1 MAGGA
6 RTRRLLRSRAGG
18 IPGVGGPPARG
29 LPAQGL
35 SARGFPAQGLSA
47 RGFPAQGLPART
59 LLGSVLLLVTVVVS
73 GAVWSGPPG
82 RAVVGWQATSNPG
95 VVAIYEQGQQRGS
108 GMLVDRNWVLTTGHI
123 FVADLSQY
131 TFRFGGTDDGQDGN
145 NQANLRTPD
154 RMAVHPTV
162 PDLVMVH
169 FADPVPDG
177 TDIMPVAT
185 TNPFEHDPRAVLWGW
200 GGPQPGTGSAQ
211 LRVAM
216 IAVADQDPVASVAR
230 LRVQAPDLWSM
241 TGDAAMLALNRC
253 VSRGGD
259 SGGALTRNGSAVG
272 MHWGHGPYRVPT
284 ATGMLTGPTFHV
296 SYEIALW
303 PHAQWI
309 RSVINGEGTSNPDPP
324 PHDELKRRK
333 LEEGEDTPG
342 QAVMTGPTPC
352 PGDGFCDPQPAT
364 PLATLVGYSTQQ
376 GAAPARCAGSDDGDT
391 CSYDTI
397 SHPKDSTATL
407 QLAPPPT
414 TGIDATTGRRNIIVW
429 CKHTGSLTTGAPPT
443 DLVRFSFTNT
453 DITEPTPAYGWWD
466 TTPHQLEDLPDNP
479 SSGIDLDQLSTCPD

>member
-1 MAGGA
+1 MVSVA
-6 RTRRLLRSRAGG
+6 RKRRRLRSRSGPGG
-18 IPGVGGPPARG
+18 ILGVGGPRG
-29 LPAQGL
+29 QGL
-35 SARGFPAQGLSA
+35 LGGL
-47 RGFPAQGLPART
+47 
-59 LLGSVLLLVTVVVS
+59 LLLVVVVS
-73 GAVWSGPPG
+73 GAVWGTPPG
-82 RAVVGWQATSNPG
+82 EALVGQQAKRNPG
-95 VVAIYEQGQQRGS
+95 VVRIYVQGQQMGS
-108 GMLVDRNWVLTTGHI
+108 GILVDRNWVLTTGHNFI
-123 FVADLSQY
+123 ADLSQF
-131 TFRFGGTDDGQDGN
+131 TFRFGGTDNSQDGN
-145 NQANLRTPD
+145 SQANLRSFD

-162 PDLVMVH
+162 PDLAMVH

-177 TDIMPVAT
+177 TAIMPVAT
-185 TNPFEHDPRAVLWGW
+185 TNPFSLYGVIGDLWGW
-200 GGPQPGTGSAQ
+200 GNPQPGTQ
-211 LRVAM
+211 LRRAM
-216 IAVADQDPVASVAR
+216 TVVADQDPAANVAAGR
-230 LRVQAPDLWSM
+230 AANPDTWALA
-241 TGDAAMLALNRC
+241 GDARMLVLSESVGQR
-253 VSRGGD
+253 GD
-259 SGGALTRNGSAVG
+259 SGGVLTRNGAAAA
-272 MHWGHGPYRVPT
+272 MHWAAGPYRGT
-284 ATGMLTGPTFHV
+284 NATGTLAGPAFRV

-303 PHAQWI
+303 PHVQWI

-333 LEEGEDTPG
+333 LEEGDGAPG

-352 PGDGFCDPQPAT
+352 PGDGSCDPEPVT